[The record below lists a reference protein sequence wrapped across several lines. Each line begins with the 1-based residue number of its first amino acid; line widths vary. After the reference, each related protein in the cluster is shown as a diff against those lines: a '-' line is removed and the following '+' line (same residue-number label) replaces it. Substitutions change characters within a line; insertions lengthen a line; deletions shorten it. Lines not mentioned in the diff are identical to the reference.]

1 MCRRKYKG
9 RAHAAM
15 HTAPLLRSDYEPYAP
30 APVQNA
36 TASGAATSAPAT
48 DEE

>member
-15 HTAPLLRSDYEPYAP
+15 HTAPLLRQDYEPYAL
-30 APVQNA
+30 AVQNA